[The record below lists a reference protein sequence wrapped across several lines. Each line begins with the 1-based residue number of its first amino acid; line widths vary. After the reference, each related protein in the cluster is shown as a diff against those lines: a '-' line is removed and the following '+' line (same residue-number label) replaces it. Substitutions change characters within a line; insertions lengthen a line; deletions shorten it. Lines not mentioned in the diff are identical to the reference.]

1 MRIKEVLINNGF
13 ENYLN
18 DIAPAILNA
27 EVGDCV
33 NAREIPLTIEK
44 LFDGFEIYPSD
55 EKECISINLEDNE
68 FTPIA
73 FMKFN
78 EEGFLISEVGCD
90 ENMNVSYE
98 YCDL

>member
-18 DIAPAILNA
+18 KIAPAILNA

-44 LFDGFEIYPSD
+44 LFDGFELFPND
-55 EKECISINLEDNE
+55 ESELISINLEDNE

-73 FMKFN
+73 FIGVSA
-78 EEGFLISEVGCD
+78 EGYWVSEVGCD

-98 YCDL
+98 YYDL